1 MDEPINGQVC
11 TSTPQSDEAVAELP
25 LSHSIPEIG
34 SELAPMVQQRLDAI
48 QLLLRYEGTEHYRKM
63 QSQVAQS
70 LGISLRSL
78 QRLVKAWRDDGIR
91 GLSGQ
96 PRRDRGAP
104 RISEDWQGFILKTYR
119 DGNRGS
125 RQMSPLQ
132 VAVRIKVRAQ
142 EMGIENYPSH
152 MTVYRLLNPL
162 IKKAQ
167 KSSRAIVW
175 KGSRLTLKT
184 REGSEIAVEWSNQ
197 VWQVDHTLA
206 DVLVIDQTG
215 TLLGRPWLTIVVDT
229 YSRCIMGMHLGFDP
243 PSAQLVCLALRHG
256 ILPKQYPV
264 TYKLQQDWGTYGLPQ
279 ILQHSR

>member
-1 MDEPINGQVC
+1 
-11 TSTPQSDEAVAELP
+11 
-25 LSHSIPEIG
+25 
-34 SELAPMVQQRLDAI
+34 
-48 QLLLRYEGTEHYRKM
+48 M

-78 QRLVKAWRDDGIR
+78 QRLVKAWRDCGIR

-96 PRRDRGAP
+96 PRRDRGDP
-104 RISEDWQGFILKTYR
+104 RISEDWQDFILKTYR

-132 VAVRIKVRAQ
+132 VAVRVKVRAQ
-142 EMGIENYPSH
+142 EMGVENYPSH

-167 KSSRAIVW
+167 KSSRAIGW

-215 TLLGRPWLTIVVDT
+215 TLLGRPWLSIVVDT

-279 ILQHSR
+279 YLYTDGGKDFRSQHIEQVATELSRLA